1 MEFCLC
7 AGPLAGD
14 GLFTLLIE
22 SVIVGMLR
30 LGNWIVE
37 SGVG

>member
-1 MEFCLC
+1 VEFCLC

-22 SVIVGMLR
+22 SGDC
-30 LGNWIVE
+30 GDVE
-37 SGVG
+37 TGHLDC